1 MTVPNQQTESNHGTD
16 QTVTTGQSS
25 WRAWLLDRANLRFGV
40 LSVRI
45 LLAVVILIAVF
56 PVEFSIG
63 PRSDQP
69 ATIFTWLPEWLLRN
83 GMFFSLIRVSV
94 VAAALMWWF
103 RIWTPISCWLT
114 VLLAMLMWSLRME
127 NLTNGAHVFNVA
139 NMLLVVHA
147 MWFQF
152 YYREIDAA
160 VASAASQPKK
170 LTSTDNDLDT
180 TESDKKHEQIQRCY
194 PRWVF
199 MLSVFY
205 LGWFH
210 SLAGFTKILSSGFG
224 WGNGVSL
231 QLWTK
236 LFGWEP
242 SPFGQLLLY
251 DTRLTAWMQTG
262 ALLIE
267 CSCILVVF
275 NRWLRYGL
283 GFALFGFYLGV
294 LTTFVSF
301 GFHFNALLVVWFL
314 LPVDWWLGLKFGN
327 ER

>member
-1 MTVPNQQTESNHGTD
+1 MT
-16 QTVTTGQSS
+16 
-25 WRAWLLDRANLRFGV
+25 
-40 LSVRI
+40 
-45 LLAVVILIAVF
+45 ILIAVF
-56 PVEFSIG
+56 PIEFSMG
-63 PRSDQP
+63 QRSPNP
-69 ATIFTWLPEWLLRN
+69 ATIFTWLPVSLLRN
-83 GMFFSLIRVSV
+83 GMFFTLVRIGVI
-94 VAAALMWWF
+94 AAALMWWA

-114 VLLAMLMWSLRME
+114 VGLAMLLWSLRME

-152 YYREIDAA
+152 YHRQIDVAL
-160 VASAASQPKK
+160 ASADSTGEVDDSDLAK
-170 LTSTDNDLDT
+170 LN
-180 TESDKKHEQIQRCY
+180 KEQEQLQRCY

-199 MLSVFY
+199 MLCVFY

-236 LFGWEP
+236 LFGWGP

-251 DTRLTAWMQTG
+251 DARLTAWMQTG
-262 ALLIE
+262 ALIIE
-267 CSCILVVF
+267 CTCILVIF

-283 GFALFGFYLGV
+283 GLALFGFYMGV
-294 LTTFVSF
+294 LTTFVTF

-314 LPVDWWLGLKFGN
+314 LPVDWWFGLKFGD
-327 ER
+327 EPGSVQG

>member
-1 MTVPNQQTESNHGTD
+1 MLTAGDP
-16 QTVTTGQSS
+16 TG
-25 WRAWLLDRANLRFGV
+25 WRAWLLEPANLRFGV

-45 LLAVVILIAVF
+45 LLAMVILIALF
-56 PVEFSIG
+56 PIEFSIG
-63 PRSDQP
+63 PRSADA

-83 GMFFSLIRVSV
+83 GMFFTLVRIGV
-94 VAAALMWWF
+94 VGAALLWWM
-103 RIWTPISCWLT
+103 RIWTPVSCWLT
-114 VLLAMLMWSLRME
+114 VVLAMLLWSLRME

-139 NMLLVVHA
+139 NMLLVIHA

-152 YYREIDAA
+152 YHRQIDAA
-160 VASAASQPKK
+160 LASQV
-170 LTSTDNDLDT
+170 NDSSS
-180 TESDKKHEQIQRCY
+180 TESTNNHEQLQRCY

-199 MLSVFY
+199 MLCVFY

-210 SLAGFTKILSSGFG
+210 SLAGFNKILSSGFG

-236 LFGWEP
+236 LFGWDP

-251 DTRLTAWMQTG
+251 DSRLTAWMQTG

-267 CSCILVVF
+267 CACILVIF

-283 GFALFGFYLGV
+283 GLALFGFYMGV
-294 LTTFVSF
+294 LTTFVTF

-314 LPVDWWLGLKFGN
+314 LPVDWWFGLKFGK
-327 ER
+327 EG

>member
-1 MTVPNQQTESNHGTD
+1 MIPAVD
-16 QTVTTGQSS
+16 QIGTTGQSG
-25 WRAWLLDRANLRFGV
+25 WRAWLLNRADMRFGM

-56 PVEFSIG
+56 PIEFSIG
-63 PRSDQP
+63 PRSNQP

-83 GMFFSLIRVSV
+83 GMFFSVVRISV
-94 VAAALMWWF
+94 VSAALMWWL

-114 VLLAMLMWSLRME
+114 VVLAMLLWSLRME

-152 YYREIDAA
+152 YHHEIDTAFK
-160 VASAASQPKK
+160 S
-170 LTSTDNDLDT
+170 DT
-180 TESDKKHEQIQRCY
+180 TLDDTGADESESEKRHERLQRCY

-210 SLAGFTKILSSGFG
+210 SLAGFTKILSTGFG
-224 WGNGVSL
+224 WGNGISL

-251 DTRLTAWMQTG
+251 DARLTAWMQTG

-267 CSCILVVF
+267 CACILVIF

-283 GFALFGFYLGV
+283 GLALFGFYVGV

-314 LPVDWWLGLKFGN
+314 LPVDWWLGLKFDDNG
-327 ER
+327 

>member
-1 MTVPNQQTESNHGTD
+1 MTVSNQQTDLALAGE
-16 QTVTTGQSS
+16 QTGPATRSG
-25 WRAWLLDRANLRFGV
+25 WRAWLLDLADLRFGV

-45 LLAVVILIAVF
+45 LLAMVILIALF
-56 PVEFSIG
+56 PIEFSLG
-63 PRSDQP
+63 PRSDEP
-69 ATIFTWLPEWLLRN
+69 ATIFTWLPEGLLRN
-83 GMFFSLIRVSV
+83 GLFFTLVRIGVI
-94 VAAALMWWF
+94 AAAVLWWG
-103 RIWTPISCWLT
+103 RIWTPVSCWLT
-114 VLLAMLMWSLRME
+114 VGLAMLLWSLRME

-147 MWFQF
+147 MWFHF
-152 YYREIDAA
+152 YHREIDEAL
-160 VASAASQPKK
+160 ASKV
-170 LTSTDNDLDT
+170 DDT
-180 TESDKKHEQIQRCY
+180 TTAELARNHEQLQHCY

-210 SLAGFTKILSSGFG
+210 SLAGFNKILSSGFG

-251 DTRLTAWMQTG
+251 DARLTAWMQTG
-262 ALLIE
+262 ALMIE
-267 CSCILVVF
+267 CACILVVF

-283 GFALFGFYLGV
+283 GFALFGFYMGV
-294 LTTFVSF
+294 LTTFRES
-301 GFHFNALLVVWFL
+301 
-314 LPVDWWLGLKFGN
+314 
-327 ER
+327 

>member
-1 MTVPNQQTESNHGTD
+1 M
-16 QTVTTGQSS
+16 
-25 WRAWLLDRANLRFGV
+25 LDRADLRYGV
-40 LSVRI
+40 FSVRI

-56 PVEFSIG
+56 PIEFSVG
-63 PRSDQP
+63 PRSVEP

-83 GMFFSLIRVSV
+83 GAFFTLTRICV
-94 VAAALMWWF
+94 VGAAVLWWA

-114 VLLAMLMWSLRME
+114 VLLAMLLWSLRME

-139 NMLLVVHA
+139 NMLLVIHA

-152 YYREIDAA
+152 YHREIDAA
-160 VASAASQPKK
+160 LAS
-170 LTSTDNDLDT
+170 
-180 TESDKKHEQIQRCY
+180 ESFADEIDELAPPELKEKHERLQRCY

-199 MLSVFY
+199 MLCVFY

-210 SLAGFTKILSSGFG
+210 SLAGFTKILSSGVG

-251 DTRLTAWMQTG
+251 DARLTAWMQTG

-267 CSCILVVF
+267 CACILVVF

-283 GFALFGFYLGV
+283 GLALFGFYLGV

-314 LPVDWWLGLKFGN
+314 LPVDWWFGLKFGD
-327 ER
+327 EG